1 MIIRKANIEDAPLI
15 ARCVLDAVG
24 VREFNSDLD
33 KALLEAIKA
42 ECMRTDSLYSY
53 THSSIAELDG
63 EAVGCAVAYPGDIYP
78 EARKGTWER
87 INAAIGDES
96 SDSSDY
102 ETGAGEYYLDTLVVS
117 PQYRGRG
124 FGKLLVKAAVEQARL
139 DGYDRITLIAEA
151 DHPHLVAYYE
161 SMGFS
166 QENTLTFLGEQYY
179 KMALTL
185 TI

>member
-24 VREFNSDLD
+24 VRDFNSDYD

-42 ECMRTDSLYSY
+42 ECMRTDSLYSF
-53 THSSIAELDG
+53 THSNIAELDG
-63 EAVGCAVAYPGDIYP
+63 EAVGCVVAYPGEIYP
-78 EARKGTWER
+78 EARKGTWKR

-96 SDSSDY
+96 SDGSDY
-102 ETGAGEYYLDTLVVS
+102 ETGAGEYYLDTLVVL
-117 PQYRGRG
+117 PKYRGQD
-124 FGKLLVKAAVEQARL
+124 FGRQLVRSVVEQAR
-139 DGYDRITLIAEA
+139 DKGYDRITLIAEA

-166 QENTLTFLGEQYY
+166 QENTLTFFGEQYY

-185 TI
+185 

>member
-24 VREFNSDLD
+24 VRDFNSDYD

-42 ECMRTDSLYSY
+42 ECMRTDSLYSF

-63 EAVGCAVAYPGDIYP
+63 EAVGCVVAYPGEIYP

-102 ETGAGEYYLDTLVVS
+102 ETGAGEYYLDTLVVL
-117 PQYRGRG
+117 PKYRGHD
-124 FGKLLVKAAVEQARL
+124 FGRLLVGAAIEQARTER
-139 DGYDRITLIAEA
+139 YDRITLIAEA
-151 DHPHLVAYYE
+151 DHPHLIAYYE
-161 SMGFS
+161 SMGFNRES
-166 QENTLTFLGEQYY
+166 TLTFLGEKYY

-185 TI
+185 